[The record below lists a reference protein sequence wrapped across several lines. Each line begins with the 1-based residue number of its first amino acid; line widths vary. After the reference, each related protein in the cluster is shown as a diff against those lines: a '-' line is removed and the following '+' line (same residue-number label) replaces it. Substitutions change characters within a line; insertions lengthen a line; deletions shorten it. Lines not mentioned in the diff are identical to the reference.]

1 MELEIFVPHSDIE
14 QQNMEALVTYLN
26 EIYYC

>member
-1 MELEIFVPHSDIE
+1 MELEIFVPHSELE
-14 QQNMEALVTYLN
+14 QQNMDALATYLS